1 MLKKIITN
9 RIFTYSLLLVAISVL
24 FIIPEHLLF
33 DNKYSVC
40 MHKMI
45 LGIEC
50 SLCGMTRAG
59 YELIHFRFASAFQYN
74 FTIFLLVLY
83 IASDLF
89 FFAFPGKLIFL
100 VRKIVLISFISGLVV
115 LYIIRVGKYFAW
127 F

>member
-1 MLKKIITN
+1 MLKNIITN

-24 FIIPEHLLF
+24 FFIPEHLLF
-33 DNKYSVC
+33 NNKYSVC

-45 LGIEC
+45 LGIDC

-59 YELIHFRFASAFQYN
+59 YELLHFRFTSAFQYN
-74 FTIFLLVLY
+74 FAIFPLVLY
-83 IASDLF
+83 IASDLL
-89 FFAFPGKLIFL
+89 FFAFPSKLIFL
-100 VRKIVLISFISGLVV
+100 IRKIILISLISGLVV